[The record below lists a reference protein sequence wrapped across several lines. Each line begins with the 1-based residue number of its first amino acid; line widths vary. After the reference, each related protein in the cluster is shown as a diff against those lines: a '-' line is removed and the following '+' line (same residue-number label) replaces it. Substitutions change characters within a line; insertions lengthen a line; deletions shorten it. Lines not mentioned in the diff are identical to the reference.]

1 MNPDQEL
8 KAQLARA
15 LREIFDGWSQCEA
28 AALVQMH
35 QSELSRLRNNDL
47 ARFSV
52 ERLVRLVASR
62 GYDVRVEL
70 QPIPRWFAKPR
81 PRPTVSVVR
90 LIGPSARS

>member
-1 MNPDQEL
+1 MDPDQEL

-15 LREIFDGWSQCEA
+15 LCEILDGWNQCEA
-28 AALVQMH
+28 AALLQVH

-52 ERLVRLVASR
+52 DRLVRLVAAR

-70 QPIPRWFAKPR
+70 QPIPQWFANPR

-90 LIGPSARS
+90 LDRK